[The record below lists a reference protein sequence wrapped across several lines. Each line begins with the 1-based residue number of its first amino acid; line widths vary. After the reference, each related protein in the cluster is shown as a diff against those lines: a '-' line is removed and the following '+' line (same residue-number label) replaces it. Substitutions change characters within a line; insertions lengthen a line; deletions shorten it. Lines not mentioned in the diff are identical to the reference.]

1 MKAARVF
8 LMVALTILLLV
19 KGIIPA
25 FTTIGTDFSNYYTSS
40 YVLVHESRN
49 VERLYDSQWFSQR
62 ARMLGGPE
70 GGIFQPFPPPTA
82 LLMVPLAFFDMRTAK
97 TLWTVIN
104 LGILAALVSVLSR
117 LSKLDYSH
125 SFLVLLGSGFALINN
140 FYLGQSYLLLTLCLA
155 FSIRFYTQKKD
166 VLSGI
171 LAGLFI
177 PIKYFPLALVVF
189 FLFEKRWIAAAS
201 TALAV
206 LVVLGVSV
214 LTLGPALHS
223 SFLRVVLVE
232 HLDGQMVNP
241 FSATYQ
247 SWNSLLRSLFVKDY
261 PLNPHPFV
269 DWSAGFSYARGLVIT
284 GLTLVLL
291 RAARIG
297 FKQGAHFSFFVGIL
311 FSFALLVAPATA
323 TYHFL
328 VLTIPVAILSSILLE
343 SRQFVPLALVL
354 ICFCGLGGVPAG
366 ALEALSLE
374 RAWKLLAY
382 PRLYL
387 LLGLFLTI
395 TGLVKS
401 DGWHKNPHPI
411 SS

>member
-1 MKAARVF
+1 MKAAKVS
-8 LMVALTILLLV
+8 LMAALSILLLV

-40 YVLVHESRN
+40 YVLVHESQN
-49 VERLYDSQWFSQR
+49 IERLYDSQWFSQR
-62 ARMLGGPE
+62 ARMLGSPE
-70 GGIFQPFPPPTA
+70 GAIFQPFPPPTA

-117 LSKLDYSH
+117 LSTLDYSY

-140 FYLGQSYLLLTLCLA
+140 FYLGQSYLLLTLFLA
-155 FSIRFYTQKKD
+155 LSIRFYTQKEN

-189 FLFEKRWIAAAS
+189 FLLEKRWIAVATAAL
-201 TALAV
+201 TAF
-206 LVVLGVSV
+206 VVLGVSV
-214 LTLGPALHS
+214 LTLGPAVHR
-223 SFLRVVLVE
+223 SFLHLVFLQ

-241 FSATYQ
+241 FSSTYQ

-261 PLNPHPFV
+261 PLNPYPFV
-269 DWSAGFSYARGLVIT
+269 DWASGFPYVRGLIIS

-291 RAARIG
+291 RAARFG
-297 FKQGAHFSFFVGIL
+297 FDRGTHFSFLVGTL
-311 FSFALLVAPATA
+311 FTFALLVAPATA

-328 VLTIPVAILSSILLE
+328 VLTIPMALLCFVLLE
-343 SRQFVPLALVL
+343 CKEFVSLALVL
-354 ICFCGLGGVPAG
+354 ICYCGIGGIPAG
-366 ALEALSLE
+366 ALDALSLE
-374 RAWKLLAY
+374 GAWKLLAY

-387 LLGLFLTI
+387 LLGLFLTL

-401 DGWHKNPHPI
+401 GGWHKKAHSL